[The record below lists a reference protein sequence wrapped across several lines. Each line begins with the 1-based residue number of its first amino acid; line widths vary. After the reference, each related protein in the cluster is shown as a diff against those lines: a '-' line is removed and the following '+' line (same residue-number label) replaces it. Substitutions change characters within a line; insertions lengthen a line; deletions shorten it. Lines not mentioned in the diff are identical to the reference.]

1 MEQKQ
6 LLQLIIDKLRDKKQT
21 ISFAESCTGGQIA
34 AAITSISGSSDV
46 FNGSVVS
53 YSNDIKHEWL
63 GVSKEILTKHGAVS
77 HECVEEMLR
86 GIVKMAHANYGIAV
100 SGIAGPGGGSE
111 AKPVGTVFIGLIN
124 NDVTDIHRCNFS
136 GDRQSVQ
143 KQSVDFVINLIAK
156 HLELN

>member
-6 LLQLIIDKLRDKKQT
+6 LLRLIIDKLRDKKQT

-63 GVSKEILTKHGAVS
+63 GVSKEILTNHGAVS

-86 GIVKMAHANYGIAV
+86 GIVKMAHANYGVAV
-100 SGIAGPGGGSE
+100 SGIAGPSGGSE

-124 NDVTDIHRCNFS
+124 NDIIDIHHCNFA

-143 KQSVDFVINLIAK
+143 KQSVDFAINLIAK